1 MSDMS
6 GILLVDKPK
15 SMTSHDVVD
24 FIRKKFGVKKV
35 GHAGTLDPSATG
47 LLVILVGKATK
58 LSSRLSGSDK
68 VYEGVL
74 TLGKKTDSGDADG
87 KTVLEGSV
95 EKVSEADIRGT
106 FRSFEGDIEQ
116 VPPMISAIHHKG
128 RRLYELARK
137 GREVPREARKI
148 NISRLEISGIDL
160 PDVRFS
166 VTCSKG
172 TYIRKLC
179 DDIGDK
185 LGCGGYLSRLR
196 RIRSGDFN
204 IDGAANL
211 DRIKTFTPGEMM
223 ARLLKYE

>member
-148 NISRLEISGIDL
+148 NISRLEISGMTSL
-160 PDVRFS
+160 MS
-166 VTCSKG
+166 
-172 TYIRKLC
+172 
-179 DDIGDK
+179 
-185 LGCGGYLSRLR
+185 
-196 RIRSGDFN
+196 DF
-204 IDGAANL
+204 
-211 DRIKTFTPGEMM
+211 R
-223 ARLLKYE
+223 